1 MKKYLLPLFLVA
13 LLVMGFTSCKPDEEI
28 YNPTCKISKIWYL
41 SDVGNP
47 NEVFVYDNKGHQL
60 QQIIVDSVYSFD
72 FYYNKDKSISKIVHL
87 GKNYTEEVVFQNTD
101 RLVDKMTYTMDGE
114 VRLEYTFHRNNNKK
128 DKAFGRIDSIDVMYD
143 AAFYEPYYGDI
154 SNKNL
159 KHPLYDKIVGDYN
172 EVSKILAATDSK
184 SLTMYSVKRFTYDP
198 GDKEKYENISM
209 YVEEFPVEQTVVTHT
224 YQYDLESYNPF
235 YGLPFAYADMAGYT
249 LNLKTFEHVE
259 TKVANALPTIVDI
272 TYSYDGEH
280 FMNDKHYPRQFV
292 TRSSDNNNI
301 PRRTYI
307 LYKK

>member
-1 MKKYLLPLFLVA
+1 MKKYLFPLFLIV
-13 LLVMGFTSCKPDEEI
+13 LVIVGFISCKPDEEI
-28 YNPTCKISKIWYL
+28 YNPTCRISKIWYL
-41 SDVGNP
+41 SDVGSP
-47 NEVFVYDNKGHQL
+47 NEVYVYDSKGKEL

-87 GKNYTEEVVFQNTD
+87 GKNYTEEVAFQSTD

-114 VRLEYTFHRNNNKK
+114 VHLEYTFFRNGDKK
-128 DKAFGRIDSIDVMYD
+128 DKAFGRIDSIKVMYD

-154 SNKNL
+154 SNRNL

-172 EVSKILAATDSK
+172 EVSKILAANDSK
-184 SLTMYSVKRFTYDP
+184 DLTLYSVKRFTYDP

-224 YQYDLESYNPF
+224 FQYDLESYNPF

-259 TKVANALPTIVDI
+259 TVVANDPPKVVDI
-272 TYSYDGEH
+272 TYSYSGEH

-292 TRSSDNNNI
+292 TRSSENNI